1 MNARIEETIATCLR
15 AYPSRPD
22 VDASALDDEL
32 WERAES
38 GGVAVAIAHQL
49 GVRSARVD
57 ERRRAQ
63 MVAGMR
69 SLAVTERV
77 LRLCEELSIP
87 AAPLKGPL
95 LGERLYGDISL
106 RPTSDVD
113 VLLPERDVVRL
124 VDRLAREGAD
134 VPEPHVHAFYAK
146 HHHHLN
152 VTWTHVLVELHFRAT
167 SSFGVFTPAEA
178 LLARASVGRIGSGGG
193 AAAVAAR
200 VLDPNDELIYL
211 ATHAAAHYC
220 AHDILLLDLK
230 LFERRHSLALDWQVV
245 EQRARALRLER
256 AVGVAIVA
264 AERRAGLDTRAMS
277 AAWRAES
284 AALLERIPPNL
295 PPGYV
300 DDWRVRMKA
309 HVAHARMCATPG
321 IAARA
326 FARDMVRAAKRR
338 IWQRYPRV
346 VPRAWEP

>member
-22 VDASALDDEL
+22 VEASALDDEL

-49 GVRSARVD
+49 GIRSARID

-63 MVAGMR
+63 MVTGMR

-87 AAPLKGPL
+87 AAPLKGAL

-113 VLLPERDVVRL
+113 ILVPELDVVRL
-124 VDRLAREGAD
+124 VDRLAREGAE
-134 VPEPHVHAFYAK
+134 VPEAHVHAFYAK

-152 VTWTHVLVELHFRAT
+152 VTWLNVLVELHFRAT
-167 SSFGVFTPAEA
+167 SSFGVFTPAEP
-178 LLARASVGRIGSGGG
+178 LLARAKNARVGTG
-193 AAAVAAR
+193 AHAVSAR
-200 VLDPNDELIYL
+200 VLEPNDELIYL

-230 LFERRHSLALDWQVV
+230 LHERRHSPELDWRVV
-245 EQRARALRLER
+245 EERARALRLER

-264 AERRAGLDTRAMS
+264 AEQRAGLDTRAMS
-277 AAWRAES
+277 PAWRAES
-284 AALLERIPPNL
+284 TTLLERIPPNL

-300 DDWRVRMKA
+300 EDWRVRMKA

-338 IWQRYPRV
+338 IWERYPGG
-346 VPRAWEP
+346 VPREWET